1 MDHGWGECYLPPTQ
15 PGNKH
20 IGCNCDALNDH
31 GSSDFKL
38 GFFKVP
44 LTFTSFLAFVLF
56 FSSCA
61 VECMHWNP
69 YWKWR
74 NDGGL
79 SDNLLTDQPVVV
91 PMATVAQ
98 PGAGG
103 KDPTETQSNPLSSQ
117 EVIPTSSEAP
127 GDGDAA
133 APWTLP
139 EDRCCSSQFS
149 VWGIASPQTH
159 LQALRQQHES
169 RHGTA
174 TDDQST
180 EPAEGTAATDP
191 TKRFFP
197 PTVEGAAAFKQSLQQ
212 AHAREGKDL
221 DKKQWARAGCTLAC
235 NWIRLHP
242 TVASAI
248 LLMLSFWVGDSSNL
262 FLVFVSY
269 WLSARIYCSQCSLC
283 WCAPAGR
290 CKCKRTATDP
300 KCCSWNCCCSYLGV
314 ILMCFPFYVISGGL
328 APDCVES
335 CALTGWKPGWNAMET
350 PIQQLLSPEYYG
362 LYRDFLD
369 QGFTQ
374 PCVLTGAIDQLI
386 GPDGAVREALVE
398 NHKHWNIPVE
408 LIDEE
413 MSRTKGWIVRRG
425 ANLRS
430 AVETRCDTMPEECL
444 GRASCLTGFQC
455 SGTDERCEQGSLLP
469 TCVNATDA
477 CGCTSGGW
485 SSSHQC
491 CLETGSTS
499 KREADACAAGSLG
512 VPLGAACSD
521 GHYDWCGCEPGSGWS
536 SGGACCSPSSS
547 SSASELE
554 TCRASIGRFA
564 TTPREGPKC

>member
-1 MDHGWGECYLPPTQ
+1 
-15 PGNKH
+15 
-20 IGCNCDALNDH
+20 
-31 GSSDFKL
+31 
-38 GFFKVP
+38 
-44 LTFTSFLAFVLF
+44 
-56 FSSCA
+56 
-61 VECMHWNP
+61 MHWNP

-79 SDNLLTDQPVVV
+79 SDSLLTDQPVVV

-98 PGAGG
+98 PSAGG

-174 TDDQST
+174 TDEST
-180 EPAEGTAATDP
+180 APAEGAAATDP
-191 TKRFFP
+191 TERFFS

-212 AHAREGKDL
+212 AHASEGKDL
-221 DKKQWARAGCTLAC
+221 DKKQWARAGCTVAC

-248 LLMLSFWVGDSSNL
+248 LLMLSFWIGHGSNL
-262 FLVFVSY
+262 FLPLFAS
-269 WLSARIYCSQCSLC
+269 WLFSRIYCAPLCGSC

-290 CKCKRTATDP
+290 FECKRTPADP
-300 KCCSWNCCCSYLGV
+300 PCCSRKCFGTCFGV
-314 ILMCFPFYVISGGL
+314 FWACNFLLNPVSVMIMINGCQT
-328 APDCVES
+328 S
-335 CALTGWKPGWNAMET
+335 CELTGWQPGFNEMEQ
-350 PIQQLLSPEYYG
+350 PLEELFAPEYFG
-362 LYRDFLD
+362 LLHDFLD
-369 QGFTQ
+369 QSITQ

-386 GPDGAVREALVE
+386 GPDGAVREALEE
-398 NHKHWNIPVE
+398 NHRHWGFDIAE
-408 LIDEE
+408 TDGQIAQ
-413 MSRTKGWIVRRG
+413 TKGWIERHG
-425 ANLRS
+425 TTLRS
-430 AVETRCDTMPEECL
+430 AVATRCDTMSDDCL
-444 GRASCLTGFQC
+444 RGASCLAATC
-455 SGTDERCEQGSLLP
+455 TADERCEQGSLLP

-564 TTPREGPKC
+564 TAPREGPKC